1 MPHYLPPTLAPLSRR
16 LFLAT
21 GTAALLAPRLPAAAG
36 AVAPQLRLDGL
47 YDELWLLKPS
57 FDLGKDFAAVT
68 KSGKNF
74 AIMWEM
80 RGCPWCK
87 RLHLENFAR
96 ANIASYVQDNFGLL
110 QMSLRGQTEVK
121 DFDGEKLTEES
132 LSLKHDVNATPTF
145 QFFKP
150 SDASFGG
157 ELGRVGYV
165 EPDNFLLALRFV
177 RERGYETSNFE
188 DWAKSHKA
196 PA

>member
-1 MPHYLPPTLAPLSRR
+1 MLHHTPLTLLSRR
-16 LFLAT
+16 MFVAA
-21 GTAALLAPRLPAAAG
+21 GGAALLAPAFSASA
-36 AVAPQLRLDGL
+36 APQLRLDGL
-47 YDELWLLKPS
+47 FDEPWLFNPS
-57 FDLGKDFAAVT
+57 GDLGKDFAAVT

-74 AIMWEM
+74 AILWEM

-87 RLHLENFAR
+87 RLHLEIFSR
-96 ANIASYVQDNFGLL
+96 PEIASYVRDNFGLL
-110 QMSLRGQTEVK
+110 QMNLRGQTEVK
-121 DFDGEKLTEES
+121 DFDGERLTEES
-132 LSLKHDVNATPTF
+132 VSLKHEVNATPTF

-165 EPDNFLLALRFV
+165 EPDKFLLALRFV
-177 RERGYETSNFE
+177 RERGYETGNFE